1 MRGEMGSDSNAKA
14 VIAER
19 NRKKTDA
26 KKRNQ
31 QVRALRLRAFRPD
44 PSRVRDARVHPQVIT
59 GVTRQQTRAGS
70 RGATANT
77 NRSRAGGSG
86 LETDQCEG
94 LRALPLAR
102 PRLSAAATLL
112 HILRRTVIR

>member
-1 MRGEMGSDSNAKA
+1 VRGEMGSDSNAKA

-44 PSRVRDARVHPQVIT
+44 PSRVRDARVHPQ
-59 GVTRQQTRAGS
+59 
-70 RGATANT
+70 
-77 NRSRAGGSG
+77 
-86 LETDQCEG
+86 
-94 LRALPLAR
+94 
-102 PRLSAAATLL
+102 
-112 HILRRTVIR
+112 